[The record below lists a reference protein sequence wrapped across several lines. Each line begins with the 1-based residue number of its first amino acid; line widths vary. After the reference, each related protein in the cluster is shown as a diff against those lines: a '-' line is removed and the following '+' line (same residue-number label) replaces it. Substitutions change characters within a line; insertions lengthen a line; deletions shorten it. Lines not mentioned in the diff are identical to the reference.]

1 MNPNIRRYI
10 AEFIGTFTLVFVG
23 TAVATI
29 QGISGIQG
37 VLGGGHGGAQWLE
50 IAFAFGLTL
59 MVLVL
64 VIGPVSGCHVNP
76 AVTIPMALAGR
87 LKMQLVPGYL
97 IAQLSGGL
105 VAAGLLR
112 LLLGGM
118 EAYYPTIHG
127 VAANGNPHDISIG
140 SLLSFE
146 IVLTALF
153 LLTIFSATRSDS
165 PAGFAALA
173 IGGYL
178 FVAHLVGA
186 QLGDASL
193 NPARSI
199 GPAIIQGG
207 DALGIL
213 WLFIV
218 GPLIGGVL
226 GLGLYKVIYK
236 D

>member
-29 QGISGIQG
+29 QGISG
-37 VLGGGHGGAQWLE
+37 GHGGAQWLE
-50 IAFAFGLTL
+50 ISFAFGFTL
-59 MVLVL
+59 LVLVL
-64 VIGPVSGCHVNP
+64 VIGPVSGCHINP

-97 IAQLSGGL
+97 IAQLLGGL
-105 VAAGLLR
+105 VASGMLR

-118 EAYYPTIHG
+118 EAYYPAIHG
-127 VAANGNPHDISIG
+127 VAANGNPHDMSIA

-146 IVLTALF
+146 IILTALF
-153 LLTIFSATRSDS
+153 ILTIFSTTRSDS

-178 FVAHLVGA
+178 FVAHLVSA

-207 DALGIL
+207 DAIGIL

-218 GPLIGGVL
+218 GPLIGGML
-226 GLGLYKVIYK
+226 GLGLYKGIYK

>member
-29 QGISGIQG
+29 QGISG
-37 VLGGGHGGAQWLE
+37 GHGGAEWLE
-50 IAFAFGLTL
+50 ISFAFGFTL

-64 VIGPVSGCHVNP
+64 VIGPVSGCHLNP
-76 AVTIPMALAGR
+76 AVTIPMAIAGR
-87 LKMQLVPGYL
+87 LKMKLVPGYL
-97 IAQLSGGL
+97 IAQLLGGL

-112 LLLGGM
+112 LLLSGLDT
-118 EAYYPTIHG
+118 YYPAIHG
-127 VAANGNPHDISIG
+127 VAANGNPKDMSIG
-140 SLLSFE
+140 SLLGFE
-146 IVLTALF
+146 IILTALF

-193 NPARSI
+193 NPARSF

-207 DALGIL
+207 DALKIL
-213 WLFIV
+213 WVFIMA
-218 GPLIGGVL
+218 PLIGGVL
-226 GLGLYKVIYK
+226 GLGLYKGIYK